1 MSEKRH
7 DPLGGAVS
15 MLGGSFSA
23 EPHPCRHAAPTT
35 ARPWVGAPGTVGT
48 IAVIGSGKIG
58 LPLGLQF
65 ASHGWRVHAVD
76 INPAL
81 VEAINSGTAPW
92 GGEPGLAE
100 ALAEHV
106 GSGRLRATTDGPAAV
121 RDADV
126 ALVVVP
132 VLVRED
138 GSIADR
144 ALVGATETLIAG
156 AHDDLLV
163 ILETTVPI
171 GTTRDLVAKIAK
183 ASGTHLYGCFSP
195 ERVLTGQTFRNLA
208 AYPKLVGGTDAA
220 SLERAAAF
228 YESVLDAPIA
238 RMATLEAAEMAK
250 LAETTYRDV
259 NIALAN
265 EFARVA
271 DRHGIDLSEVIRAAN
286 SQPYSHIHEPG
297 IGVGGHCIPVY
308 PRMILATDG
317 DLDVIKA
324 ARGVND
330 AQVEHAADALE
341 IGLGTLDGAKA
352 AVLGLTYREGV
363 RELAHARGPLM
374 AAALQARGATVV
386 GHDPLLSS
394 DDVRGLGMEAWDGK
408 SPLPGVRA
416 VVVATADAAYRTAD
430 FATLFPDAR
439 LFVDGRNACA
449 GATLPQGA
457 RRLGFGR
464 PGGVAAG
471 RRP

>member
-1 MSEKRH
+1 MSARTT
-7 DPLGGAVS
+7 DPLGRATS
-15 MLGGSFSA
+15 MLGGSFTA
-23 EPHPCRHAAPTT
+23 EPHPCTHGTPVT
-35 ARPWVGAPGTVGT
+35 AKPWVGAPGTVGT

-58 LPLGLQF
+58 LPLALQF

-76 INPAL
+76 INQAL
-81 VEAINSGTAPW
+81 VDIINSGVAPW
-92 GGEPGLAE
+92 GGEPNLPE
-100 ALAEHV
+100 LLAEHV
-106 GSGRLRATTDGPAAV
+106 ASGRLRATIDGPAAV

-132 VLVRED
+132 VLVRDD
-138 GSIADR
+138 GSIADK

-171 GTTRDLVAKIAK
+171 GTTRELVAKVADKSGAK
-183 ASGTHLYGCFSP
+183 VFGCFSP

-208 AYPKLVGGTDAA
+208 AYPKLVGGTEAA
-220 SLERAAAF
+220 SLARATAF

-238 RMATLEAAEMAK
+238 QMQTLEAAEMAK

-308 PRMILATDG
+308 PRMILSTDG
-317 DLDVIKA
+317 DLDVIKT
-324 ARGVND
+324 ARAVND
-330 AQVEHAADALE
+330 GQVDRAVDAVE
-341 IGLGTLDGAKA
+341 KQLGSLKGATV

-363 RELAHARGPLM
+363 RELAHARGPLV
-374 AAALQARGATVV
+374 ADALRARGATVL
-386 GHDPLLSS
+386 GADPLLSA
-394 DDVRGLGMEAWDGK
+394 DDVSALKMTPWEGTANA
-408 SPLPGVRA
+408 SVSA
-416 VVVATADAAYRTAD
+416 VVVATADVAYRTMD
-430 FATLFPDAR
+430 FAKLFPA
-439 LFVDGRNACA
+439 LKVLIDGRNACA
-449 GATLPQGA
+449 GATLPAGA
-457 RRLGFGR
+457 KRIGFGR
-464 PGGVAAG
+464 PDGVAAQ
-471 RRP
+471 